1 MGAVE
6 LLIRLRDE
14 RLKQFFQQLRHDEK
28 HKYDQF
34 CEIFMPRQL
43 ADPTPNYLRALERAL
58 RMPLC
63 RLITFFAYHLKDLD
77 AIVRGGMPNIAV
89 IGRDHNGHTL
99 RDQWVS
105 DEKSD
110 ENHLNKQ
117 MKNNEFLD
125 SEKLSLIAV
134 VLDNMSLYHR
144 HNRNLERYMEPLCG
158 GAAKKVDPKDIRG
171 YEPVQPL
178 ENTYNG
184 ISLVPLDTYHFDLDV
199 IQRLHHGTTVIHLE
213 PYLGRSTSCFL
224 DFLNELFFYL

>member
-1 MGAVE
+1 
-6 LLIRLRDE
+6 
-14 RLKQFFQQLRHDEK
+14 
-28 HKYDQF
+28 
-34 CEIFMPRQL
+34 
-43 ADPTPNYLRALERAL
+43 
-58 RMPLC
+58 
-63 RLITFFAYHLKDLD
+63 
-77 AIVRGGMPNIAV
+77 MPNIAV
-89 IGRDHNGHTL
+89 IGRDHNGRTL

-117 MKNNEFLD
+117 MKNSEFLD

-134 VLDNMSLYHR
+134 VLDNISLYHR

-184 ISLVPLDTYHFDLDV
+184 ISLVPLGTYHFDLDV

-224 DFLNELFFYL
+224 QLDASCGTISWHKLVYTPIKEFKEKEASKISKSCTSLVQGAQSIETIRAAACSSPRPLGTSTTLDEEFVLVLSR